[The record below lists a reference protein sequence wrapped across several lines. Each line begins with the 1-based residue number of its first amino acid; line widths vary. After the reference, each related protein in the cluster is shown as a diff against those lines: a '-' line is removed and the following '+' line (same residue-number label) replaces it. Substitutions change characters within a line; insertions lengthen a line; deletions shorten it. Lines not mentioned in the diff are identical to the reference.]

1 MRERRS
7 PSGSFMDI
15 VRASSPARLQ
25 QSGDQPLGAELPQR
39 DARQF
44 MLAVVAARPASEL
57 AAIANARSR
66 GVARQLGELQ
76 RGGEALLHRL
86 GLVARDRFEPRAPAG
101 IFLRHAAAPVVLFD

>member
-15 VRASSPARLQ
+15 VRASLPTRLEQ
-25 QSGDQPLGAELPQR
+25 TGDQPLGAELPQR

-44 MLAVVAARPASEL
+44 VLAVIAARPAGQL
-57 AAIANARSR
+57 AAIANTRGR

-76 RGGEALLHRL
+76 RSGKTLLHRF
-86 GLVARDRFEPRAPAG
+86 GLIASDRFEPRAPAG